1 MREKSDTARMGAA
14 KAGAWPAIIS
24 LESVEGRMTAIDLR
38 SDTVTKPTD
47 EMRSAMASAEVGD
60 DVFGEDPSINEL
72 QERSAALLGKEA
84 GLLTSSGTM
93 SNLIATL
100 AWGSHGDEIIMG
112 DQAHMF
118 WNESAGQAALGG
130 VQTRLVPNDSQG
142 RINPDDVAAAI
153 RPSGNLHFP
162 RTAMI
167 CLENT
172 HNRCSGGVL
181 TPEDTKSVSDV
192 AHAAGV
198 PVHLDGARIFNASVA
213 LEVPPAEL
221 VREVDDLSFCLS
233 KSLSCPVGSVLVGS
247 QDFIDNAKR
256 WRKMLGGGMR
266 QAGIL
271 AAAGLV
277 ALDTMIDRLAEDH
290 QHARRLAHGL
300 ANIDGLNVD
309 PESIQTNIVFFEVD
323 EELGTAADLI
333 AALNRNGVL
342 VSYPGKQSIRMVTHR
357 HITPEDIEEALSRT
371 STAVR
376 ELQAAQ

>member
-1 MREKSDTARMGAA
+1 
-14 KAGAWPAIIS
+14 
-24 LESVEGRMTAIDLR
+24 MTAIDLR

-47 EMRSAMASAEVGD
+47 EMRRAMAAAEVGD

-100 AWGSHGDEIIMG
+100 AWSDKGDEIIMG

-130 VQTRLVPNDSQG
+130 VQTRLVPNDAQG
-142 RINPDDVAAAI
+142 RINPDDVAEAI
-153 RPSGNLHFP
+153 RPPGNLHFP
-162 RTAMI
+162 RTSMV

-172 HNRCSGGVL
+172 HNRCSGQVL
-181 TPEDTKSVSDV
+181 TPEDTKAVCDV

-213 LEVPPAEL
+213 LEVPAVEL
-221 VREVDDLSFCLS
+221 TRDVDDLSFCLS

-247 QDFIDNAKR
+247 QDFIDRAKR

-266 QAGIL
+266 QAGVL

-290 QHARRLAHGL
+290 QHARRLAQGL
-300 ANIDGLNVD
+300 ANIEGLSVD
-309 PESIQTNIVFFEVD
+309 PDSIQSNIVFFDVD

-333 AALNRNGVL
+333 AALKEQGVL

-371 STAVR
+371 SAAVR
-376 ELQAAQ
+376 DVRAAA

>member
-1 MREKSDTARMGAA
+1 
-14 KAGAWPAIIS
+14 
-24 LESVEGRMTAIDLR
+24 MTAIDLR
-38 SDTVTKPTD
+38 SDTVTHPTD
-47 EMRSAMASAEVGD
+47 EMRRAMAAAEVGD

-100 AWGSHGDEIIMG
+100 AWSSHGDEIIMG

-118 WNESAGQAALGG
+118 WNEGAGQAALGG

-142 RINPDDVAAAI
+142 RINPDDVAGAI
-153 RPSGNLHFP
+153 RPPGNLHFP
-162 RTAMI
+162 RTSMI

-172 HNRCSGGVL
+172 HNRCGGGAL
-181 TPEDTKSVSDV
+181 TPEDTKIVCDV

-198 PVHLDGARIFNASVA
+198 PVHLDGARIFNAAVA
-213 LEVPPAEL
+213 LEVPASEL
-221 VREVDDLSFCLS
+221 TKDVDDLSFCLS

-247 QDFIDNAKR
+247 QDFIEQAKR

-266 QAGIL
+266 QAGVL

-290 QHARRLAHGL
+290 QNARRLAQGL

-323 EELGTAADLI
+323 ENLGTAAEMI
-333 AALNRNGVL
+333 AALKNHGVL

-357 HITPEDIEEALSRT
+357 HISPEDIEEALLRT
-371 STAVR
+371 SAAAR
-376 ELQAAQ
+376 ELQAAK

>member
-1 MREKSDTARMGAA
+1 MK
-14 KAGAWPAIIS
+14 
-24 LESVEGRMTAIDLR
+24 LIDLR
-38 SDTVTKPTD
+38 SDTVTQPTD
-47 EMRSAMASAEVGD
+47 EMRRAMAAAEVGD

-72 QERSAALLGKEA
+72 QERAAAVLGKEA

-93 SNLIATL
+93 SNLISTL
-100 AWGSHGDEIIMG
+100 AYSSHGDEIVMG

-118 WNESAGQAALGG
+118 WNESAGQAALAG

-142 RINPDDVAAAI
+142 RMDPEDVAAAI
-153 RPSGNLHFP
+153 RPPGNLHFP
-162 RTAMI
+162 RTSML

-181 TPEDTKSVSDV
+181 TPEDTKSVCDV
-192 AHAAGV
+192 AHEAGV
-198 PVHLDGARIFNASVA
+198 PVHLDGARIFNAAIA
-213 LEVPPAEL
+213 LEVPAAEL

-247 QDFIDNAKR
+247 QEFINNARR

-266 QAGIL
+266 QAGVL

-277 ALDTMIDRLAEDH
+277 ALDTMVDRLAEDH
-290 QHARRLAHGL
+290 QNARRLAHGL

-309 PESIQTNIVFFEVD
+309 PEQIQTNIVFFEVD
-323 EELGTAADLI
+323 TKLGTAADMI
-333 AALNRNGVL
+333 AALERQDIK

-376 ELQAAQ
+376 ELRDGA

>member
-1 MREKSDTARMGAA
+1 MK
-14 KAGAWPAIIS
+14 
-24 LESVEGRMTAIDLR
+24 LIDLR
-38 SDTVTKPTD
+38 SDTVTQPTD
-47 EMRSAMASAEVGD
+47 EMRRAMAAAEVGD

-72 QERSAALLGKEA
+72 QERAAAVLGKEA

-93 SNLIATL
+93 SNLISTL
-100 AWGSHGDEIIMG
+100 AYSSHGDEIVMG

-118 WNESAGQAALGG
+118 WNESAGQAALAG

-142 RINPDDVAAAI
+142 RMDPADVAAAI
-153 RPSGNLHFP
+153 RPPGNLHFP
-162 RTAMI
+162 RTSML

-181 TPEDTKSVSDV
+181 TPEDTKSVCDV
-192 AHAAGV
+192 AHEAGV
-198 PVHLDGARIFNASVA
+198 PVHLDGARIFNAAIA
-213 LEVPPAEL
+213 LEVPAAEL

-247 QDFIDNAKR
+247 QEFIDNARR

-266 QAGIL
+266 QAGVL

-277 ALDTMIDRLAEDH
+277 ALDTMVDRLAEDH
-290 QHARRLAHGL
+290 QNARRLAHGL

-309 PESIQTNIVFFEVD
+309 PEQIQTNIVFFEVD
-323 EELGTAADLI
+323 TKLGTAADMI
-333 AALNRNGVL
+333 AALERQDVK

-376 ELQAAQ
+376 ELQG

>member
-1 MREKSDTARMGAA
+1 
-14 KAGAWPAIIS
+14 
-24 LESVEGRMTAIDLR
+24 MTAIDLR

-47 EMRSAMASAEVGD
+47 EMRRAMAAAEVGD

-72 QERSAALLGKEA
+72 QDRAAAMLGKEA

-100 AWGSHGDEIIMG
+100 AWSSKGDELIMG

-118 WNESAGQAALGG
+118 WNESAGQAALAG

-153 RPSGNLHFP
+153 RPQGNLHFP
-162 RTAMI
+162 RTSML

-172 HNRCSGGVL
+172 HNRCSGGVI
-181 TPEDTKSVSDV
+181 TPDDTKAVADV
-192 AHAAGV
+192 ARDAGV

-221 VREVDDLSFCLS
+221 ARDVDDLSFCLS

-247 QDFIDNAKR
+247 QDFIDQAKR
-256 WRKMLGGGMR
+256 WRKMVGGGMR

-300 ANIDGLNVD
+300 ANIDGLSVD

-323 EELGTAADLI
+323 EDLGTAADLI

-357 HITPEDIEEALSRT
+357 HIAPEDIEEALSRT
-371 STAVR
+371 SAAVR
-376 ELQAAQ
+376 EVRSGT